1 MLQIPS
7 PPADSGSINV
17 TVNLTD
23 VDETLPVTAC
33 FTDLDVLTA
42 AVEYSGDWNDPDCDA
57 HRRDGP
63 ARYFHFSLER
73 ETKVEISLESEADA
87 QLFVSEGTPKNGWG
101 TPPNG
106 SYENRRR
113 IRRDNEKL
121 KHDGAHTG
129 SNSVTLALA
138 AGDYTAE
145 AAGRTGGGS
154 FTPSIAPR

>member
-1 MLQIPS
+1 M
-7 PPADSGSINV
+7 
-17 TVNLTD
+17 TD
-23 VDETLPVTAC
+23 C
-33 FTDLDVLTA
+33 FADLDTLTA
-42 AVEYSGDWNDPDCDA
+42 AVEYSGVWDDPDCDA
-57 HRRDGP
+57 HHPDGP
-63 ARYFHFSLER
+63 DRCFQFSLSR
-73 ETKVEISLESEADA
+73 ETRVEISLESEADA

-145 AAGRTGGGS
+145 AAGPSGGGS